1 MKIAIYSRKSI
12 FTGKGDSIEN
22 QIQLCKEYINL
33 HYPGDNEVI
42 VYEDE
47 GFSGGNINRP
57 KFQEL
62 LKDAREKK
70 FDCLICYRLDRISR
84 NVSDFSTLIEELND
98 LKISFVSIK
107 EQFDTST
114 PMGRAMMY
122 ISSVFAQLERE
133 TIAERVRDNMI
144 EMAKH
149 GRWLGGTAPLGFDTE
164 AIVYIDEEM
173 KERKMS
179 KLIVNKEEIELVKK
193 IYSKYLELGSIHQT
207 VIFLQQNRLCGKR
220 GKLLSVSAVSKILS
234 NPVYVKSND
243 AVLEHLK
250 NIGIQVFGKK
260 DGYGILTYNKRD
272 SKFNKRDKTEW
283 IAAVSKHKG
292 VISADDWLLAQR
304 LQDKGREKTKNF
316 RLGTSSKGLLSGLV
330 RCAKCGAP
338 LRVAYGRNNKVYYTC
353 TKRISSKN
361 TLCDNPTANGAD
373 FEKAVIENIMNLDKS
388 KFLKGLNN
396 NSKLIEDDR
405 EKIENINN
413 EINKKKK
420 QLDKLIE
427 NMALFDSDVTDILT
441 DKINTLSREIK
452 DLQEQ
457 VNEVACTVE
466 DVTLENNSYEL
477 AMNTLDNFKANF
489 ESIEDIQTKKALLS
503 MFINEIRWNGDT
515 SEVEIDFW
523 GSKKKV

>member
-1 MKIAIYSRKSI
+1 MRIAIYSRKSV

-22 QIQLCKEYINL
+22 QVQLCKEYIHL
-33 HYPGDNEVI
+33 HYPEDNEI
-42 VYEDE
+42 TIYEDE

-62 LKDAREKK
+62 LRDAREKK

-149 GRWLGGTAPLGFDTE
+149 GRWLGGTPPLGFDSE
-164 AIVYIDEEM
+164 QFIYIDEEM

-179 KLIVNKEEIELVKK
+179 KLTVNKEEIKLVEK

-207 VIFLQQNRLCGKR
+207 VAFLQQNHLCGKR
-220 GKLLSVSAVSKILS
+220 GKLFSPSAVSKILS

-243 AVLEHLK
+243 DVLDYLRS
-250 NIGIQVFGKK
+250 IGIQVFGEKE
-260 DGYGILTYNKRD
+260 GHGLLTYNKRD

-283 IAAVSKHKG
+283 IAAIGKHKG
-292 VISADDWLLAQR
+292 IINADDWLLAQR
-304 LQDKGREKTKNF
+304 LQNKGREKTKNF

-338 LRVAYGRNNKVYYTC
+338 LRVAYGRNNKHYYTC

-361 TLCDNPTANGAD
+361 ALCDNPTASGPD
-373 FEKAVIENIMNLDKS
+373 FDKAILDNIMSIDKN
-388 KFLKGLNN
+388 KFLKGLSSNAA
-396 NSKLIEDDR
+396 LIQDDKQR
-405 EKIENINN
+405 IERINN
-413 EINKKKK
+413 EINNKKK
-420 QLDKLIE
+420 QLNKLTE
-427 NMALFDSDVTDILT
+427 NLAKFDDDVADILI

-452 DLQEQ
+452 ELQLQ
-457 VNEVACTVE
+457 VSEVACTVE
-466 DVTLENNSYEL
+466 DATIENNNYEL
-477 AMNTLDNFKANF
+477 VINTLDKFKDNF
-489 ESIEDIQTKKALLS
+489 ESIEDIKTKKALLS
-503 MFINEIRWNGDT
+503 MLIDEIRWNGDT
-515 SEVEIDFW
+515 SEIEIDFW

>member
-1 MKIAIYSRKSI
+1 MRIAIYSRKSV

-22 QIQLCKEYINL
+22 QIQLCNEYIKL
-33 HYPGDNEVI
+33 HYPGDNSVEI
-42 VYEDE
+42 YEDE

-62 LKDAREKK
+62 LRDAREKK

-84 NVSDFSTLIEELND
+84 NVSDFSALIEELNV

-149 GRWLGGTAPLGFDTE
+149 GRWLGGTPPLGFDSE
-164 AIVYIDEEM
+164 QFIYIDEEM

-179 KLIVNKEEIELVKK
+179 KLTINKEEIELVKK

-207 VIFLQQNRLCGKR
+207 VTFLQQNRLCGKR
-220 GKLLSVSAVSKILS
+220 GKLFSASAVSKILS

-243 AVLEHLK
+243 NVLDYLK
-250 NIGIQVFGKK
+250 SIGIQVFGEKE
-260 DGYGILTYNKRD
+260 GYGILTYNKRD
-272 SKFNKRDKTEW
+272 SNFNKREKNEW
-283 IAAVSKHKG
+283 IAAIGKHKG
-292 VISADDWLLAQR
+292 IITADDWLLAQR

-316 RLGTSSKGLLSGLV
+316 RLGTSSKGLLTGLV
-330 RCAKCGAP
+330 RCSKCGAP
-338 LRVAYGRNNKVYYTC
+338 LRVTYGRNSKHYYTC
-353 TKRISSKN
+353 TKKITSKG
-361 TLCDNPTANGAD
+361 TLCDNPTANGPD
-373 FEKAVIENIMNLDKS
+373 FDKAILDNVLNLDDT

-396 NSKLIEDDR
+396 NTKLIEDDR
-405 EKIENINN
+405 ERIDKINN
-413 EINKKKK
+413 EINIKKK

-427 NMALFDSDVTDILT
+427 NIGLFDSDATEILT

-452 DLQEQ
+452 VLQEQ
-457 VNEVACTVE
+457 VNEVACTME
-466 DVTLENNSYEL
+466 DANIENNNYEL
-477 AMNTLDNFKANF
+477 VINALARFKDNFEN
-489 ESIEDIQTKKALLS
+489 IEDIKTKKALLS
-503 MFINEIRWNGDT
+503 MLIDEIRWNGDT
-515 SEVEIDFW
+515 SEIEIDFW

>member
-1 MKIAIYSRKSI
+1 MRIAIYSRKSV

-22 QIQLCKEYINL
+22 QIQLCKEYVNL
-33 HYPGDNEVI
+33 HYPGENSIEI
-42 VYEDE
+42 YEDE

-144 EMAKH
+144 ELAKH
-149 GRWLGGTAPLGFDTE
+149 GRWLGGTPPLGFDSE
-164 AIVYIDEEM
+164 AMVYIDEEM

-179 KLIVNKEEIELVKK
+179 KLKVNKEEIELVKT
-193 IYSKYLELGSIHQT
+193 IYRKFLELGSIHQAT
-207 VIFLQQNRLCGKR
+207 VFLQQNRMCGKR
-220 GKLLSVSAVSKILS
+220 GKLLSASAVSKIIT

-243 AVLEHLK
+243 DVLDYLRS
-250 NIGIQVFGKK
+250 IDIQVFGRK

-272 SKFNKRDKTEW
+272 SKFNKRDKEEW

-292 VISADDWLLAQR
+292 IIEPNDWLLAQR
-304 LQDKGREKTKNF
+304 LLDKNREKSKTF
-316 RLGTSSKGLLSGLV
+316 RLGTSSKGLFSGLV
-330 RCAKCGAP
+330 RCAKCGSP
-338 LRVAYGRNNKVYYTC
+338 MRITYGRNNKHYYTC
-353 TKRISSKN
+353 TRRVQSKN
-361 TLCDNPTANGAD
+361 ALCDNPTASGPD
-373 FEKAVIENIMNLDKS
+373 FDKAVLDNIMTVDTS
-388 KFLKGLNN
+388 KFLNGLNS
-396 NSKLIEDDR
+396 NSKIIEDDK
-405 EKIENINN
+405 EKINKINTEINN
-413 EINKKKK
+413 KKK

-427 NMALFDSDVTDILT
+427 NMALFDSDVTDILA
-441 DKINTLSREIK
+441 DKINALSREIK
-452 DLQEQ
+452 ELQLQ

-466 DVTLENNSYEL
+466 DATLENNNYEL
-477 AMNTLDNFKANF
+477 VINTLDKFKDNFN
-489 ESIEDIQTKKALLS
+489 SIEEIKTKKALLS
-503 MFINEIRWNGDT
+503 MLIDEIRWNGDT
-515 SEVEIDFW
+515 TEIEIDFW